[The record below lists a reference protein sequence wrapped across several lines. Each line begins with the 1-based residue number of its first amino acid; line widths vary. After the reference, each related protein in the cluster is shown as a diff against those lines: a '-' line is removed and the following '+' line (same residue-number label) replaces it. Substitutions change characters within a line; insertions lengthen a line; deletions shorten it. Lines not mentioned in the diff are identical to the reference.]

1 MPRDIN
7 KRLEQL
13 QSRRRGLDRLGR
25 IETAAQDLLKRDSI
39 LKESWQKRA
48 AGQPYTRYALGAMQ
62 SVERR
67 YTEIGIET
75 ATRVGNQL
83 AAGLAAAGMPV
94 DFRLQGSVPLDVHI
108 RGVSDV
114 DLLTLDQG
122 FLTYAQAGRKA
133 LIGGNYWPTTKTSLG
148 VLAGIRRESESIL
161 KAKFPAA
168 TVDCSGGKAIAISG
182 GSLARPVDVVPSH
195 WNDTVNYQATGQD
208 HDRGVTI
215 LDKKVPTT
223 VDNLPFLHIKRIH
236 DRDALLNGGLK
247 KAIRLCKN
255 VKNDAEVEGTT
266 IALPSFD
273 IAALLYHA
281 DQATL
286 RLAGVYEL
294 AVLNEAQRFLDWC
307 YANPD
312 QAKTLMTPD
321 GSRPIINSDEKR
333 AAVLL
338 LSSELDDLARE
349 VAKEQSVALR
359 TGSPTWGQ
367 INETLQKSYIPAATL

>member
-182 GSLARPVDVVPSH
+182 GSLARP
-195 WNDTVNYQATGQD
+195 
-208 HDRGVTI
+208 
-215 LDKKVPTT
+215 
-223 VDNLPFLHIKRIH
+223 
-236 DRDALLNGGLK
+236 
-247 KAIRLCKN
+247 
-255 VKNDAEVEGTT
+255 
-266 IALPSFD
+266 
-273 IAALLYHA
+273 
-281 DQATL
+281 
-286 RLAGVYEL
+286 GVYEL